1 MHPGRAPRPHARTS
15 YALDDAD
22 LLRFGCFELRPRE
35 PRLLV
40 DGKEATVGA
49 RAFDVLL
56 ALIEHRDRLVTMS
69 ELLDLGGNA
78 GCRMLRGD
86 EAPCRVVI

>member
-1 MHPGRAPRPHARTS
+1 MHSGRTPRPHALTS

-35 PRLLV
+35 RRLLV

-56 ALIEHRDRLVTMS
+56 ALIEHRDRLSLRCPSSSTQADT
-69 ELLDLGGNA
+69 LAA
-78 GCRMLRGD
+78 GCFAAMKRP
-86 EAPCRVVI
+86 AAS